1 MDVKTICLG
10 VLTFGD
16 MAGYDIKKYFE
27 AAFSHFYVAGF
38 GSIYPA
44 LARLTEEGLVTV
56 TSVEQEKRP
65 AKKVYAIT
73 AAGREALQG
82 VLMETAPRH
91 KVRSEF
97 LVLMYFA
104 HLLPPQRLAEVVAQ
118 RLAEW
123 EAVLEELRGYER
135 CLEEQGGVAPGVRF
149 SLGYGL
155 AVIGA
160 AVQYIRAHGPALLAA
175 DQRFTPGTSCA
186 VPGKDPRET
195 P

>member
-1 MDVKTICLG
+1 MDVKTLCLG

-27 AAFSHFYVAGF
+27 QAFSHFFVAGF

-44 LARLTEEGLVTV
+44 LSALAHEGLVTV
-56 TSVEQEKRP
+56 TSVAQDKRP
-65 AKKVYAIT
+65 DKKLYSLT
-73 AAGREALQG
+73 PAGRARLQEE
-82 VLMETAPRH
+82 LQRTEPRH

-104 HLLPPQRLAEVVAQ
+104 HLLPPDRLAQVVET
-118 RLAEW
+118 RLSEW
-123 EAVLEELRGYER
+123 ERVLEELRGYQQ
-135 CLEEQGGVAPGVRF
+135 CLEQEPGVSPGVRF

-160 AVQYIRAHGPALLAA
+160 ATDYLRTHRSLLQA
-175 DQRFTPGTSCA
+175 SCGA
-186 VPGKDPRET
+186 SQEGA
-195 P
+195 

>member
-44 LARLTEEGLVTV
+44 LARLTDEGLVTV

-73 AAGREALQG
+73 DAGRAALQA

-104 HLLPPQRLAEVVAQ
+104 HLLPPQRLAQVVQ
-118 RLAEW
+118 RRLAEW

-135 CLEEQGGVAPGVRF
+135 RMEEQGGVAPGVRF

-160 AVQYIRAHGPALLAA
+160 AVAYIRGHGQELLEANNEFSSQDLPAA
-175 DQRFTPGTSCA
+175 Q
-186 VPGKDPRET
+186 GKG
-195 P
+195 